1 MPTTRELS
9 CDVRNFLRDVSRC
22 VVVIVIDPKVDPKA
36 NGLQVSTLIDRAD
49 GWLLPVDDAREMV
62 DNSAAPSTS
71 VESLTVSPAEPS
83 S

>member
-1 MPTTRELS
+1 M
-9 CDVRNFLRDVSRC
+9 
-22 VVVIVIDPKVDPKA
+22 IVIDPKVDPKA